1 MAIYKIFPEKD
12 STIYSLFPQMNT
24 GIDEIIE
31 ATTTTFGVDVNPQT
45 SRILIKYSTTELNN
59 IVDNVV
65 GGLANLGDARVRSFI
80 STAEG
85 LNEDTSLEVYPI
97 SGSWSMG
104 TGKYLDDPITTN
116 GTSWIWRTVSGSDKW
131 KINNFS
137 PTNFVT
143 GSWDPDGT
151 SGGCNWWVKDPQTS
165 QSIDISQNIT
175 YADSKDLLADVT
187 SVVKAWYSSSKN
199 ISDGGDEMVNEG
211 FVIKQSDT
219 NEFVMNEFKATELK
233 YFSIDTNTIYPPQLE
248 LRWRDYSFNTGSSTT
263 SIINTRNLVA
273 SIADNPGTFRSGSI
287 YDFRINC
294 RPKFP
299 TRVFKTSSLYTTNHY
314 LPTSSFYAIKDLDTN
329 EFVIDFDTNYTQ
341 ISADDES
348 SYFRVYMNGLE
359 PERYYQILIKTTVGR
374 DTLILD
380 DKYYFKV
387 ING

>member
-1 MAIYKIFPEKD
+1 MAVYKIFPEKD

-45 SRILIKYSTTELNN
+45 SRILIKYSTTELDNV
-59 IVDNVV
+59 IDNVV

-85 LNEDTSLEVYPI
+85 LNEDTSLELYPI

-116 GTSWIWRTVSGSDKW
+116 GTSWIWRTISGSDKW
-131 KINNFS
+131 KVNNFS
-137 PTNFVT
+137 PTGFVT
-143 GSWDPDGT
+143 GSWDPSGT
-151 SGGCNWWVKDPQTS
+151 SGGCNWWIKDPQTS

-175 YADSKDLLADVT
+175 YADSKDLLANVT
-187 SVVKAWYSSSKN
+187 SVVKAWYSSSKD
-199 ISDGGDEMVNEG
+199 ISDGGDEIVNEG
-211 FVIKQSDT
+211 FVIKQSDA

-263 SIINTRNLVA
+263 SIINTRNLIA

-348 SYFRVYMNGLE
+348 SYFRIYMNGLE

>member
-1 MAIYKIFPEKD
+1 MAVYKIFPEKD